1 MLVFQKHN
9 CLIRWLIDA
18 QKMTH
23 LLLLGLQVEMVVLGR
38 RNLDW
43 HTINDLESEIFELV
57 NLVRIVRE
65 QAHRLHTQAP

>member
-1 MLVFQKHN
+1 
-9 CLIRWLIDA
+9 
-18 QKMTH
+18 MTH

-65 QAHRLHTQAP
+65 QSHRLHTQAP